1 VRESE
6 SKSEAGYYVA
16 NEPDQNF
23 DEKISPQK
31 LSFLLVPGRVET
43 RRLRIIQW

>member
-1 VRESE
+1 MRESE

-16 NEPDQNF
+16 NDPYQNF

-31 LSFLLVPGRVET
+31 LSFPLVGAG
-43 RRLRIIQW
+43 LKLAG